1 METTEAVVKQAVS
14 ELVAQGGPFAAAFI
28 IVFFLAVIGVAFVWR
43 DMRDRLN
50 KRDQAILDMQEEW
63 RADLKLKSEEM
74 DRLAFAAEMLK
85 EALLNSKLRNT
96 R

>member
-14 ELVAQGGPFAAAFI
+14 ELDAHGGPSAAAVS
-28 IVFFLAVIGVAFVWR
+28 IVFFLAVIGVAFGWR

-85 EALLNSKLRNT
+85 EVLLNSKLRNT